1 MERIQVGRIFT
12 PQGSRVEEVGVEG
25 KGRRELLSSRGG
37 WQAAWWEGGVCI
49 GGERKGRC
57 RDDLILIG

>member
-1 MERIQVGRIFT
+1 MERLGILTKDDGADPSREVFT

-37 WQAAWWEGGVCI
+37 WQAAW
-49 GGERKGRC
+49 
-57 RDDLILIG
+57 